1 MFLSLRHTNQL
12 RPGPSGIFF
21 LSTIFP
27 CRGRR
32 TKMCLDRCFRL
43 IFIPDQANCSR
54 NVSGKRILRYYFFLT
69 CSPPPQKCRDQ
80 EPRSPTPSTGRPPLT
95 TAAAKT
101 EMRGLGC
108 GGAQYISFLTFAL
121 CGRNEKNEWYRNK
134 S

>member
-101 EMRGLGC
+101 EMRGSRLWRHSIHFVRDVC
-108 GGAQYISFLTFAL
+108 PLRSERKKRVIS
-121 CGRNEKNEWYRNK
+121 
-134 S
+134 